1 VVSDELTTNE
11 EVLEVKH
18 SCCSPKLNINYRY
31 YRSRDNYLGQK
42 SPEWVEA
49 LKLSEI
55 DSTGNSTKGSEEIR
69 SLFVFENKT

>member
-1 VVSDELTTNE
+1 MVSDELTTNE

-18 SCCSPKLNINYRY
+18 SFCSPKINIIMILPQG
-31 YRSRDNYLGQK
+31 DNYLGQK

-55 DSTGNSTKGSEEIR
+55 DSTGIGTEGS
-69 SLFVFENKT
+69 